1 MENLKDKKCVP
12 CEGNVKPL
20 SKEEALKL
28 LTQLKDWQL
37 NDTATS
43 ISRDF
48 SFKSFLRTMS
58 FANAIAWIANQENH
72 HPDLALG
79 YAHCQVTFTTHAISG
94 LSENDFI
101 CAAKIDLLM
110 SE

>member
-12 CEGNVKPL
+12 CEGGATPL
-20 SKEEALKL
+20 SKSEASEL
-28 LTQLKDWQL
+28 LTQLKEWQL
-37 NDTATS
+37 DDDASS

-48 SFKSFLRTMS
+48 SFKNFLRTMS
-58 FANAIAWIANQENH
+58 FVNAVAWIANQENH
-72 HPDLALG
+72 HPNLEVG
-79 YAHCQVTFTTHAISG
+79 YAHCKVIFTTHAISG

-110 SE
+110 SN